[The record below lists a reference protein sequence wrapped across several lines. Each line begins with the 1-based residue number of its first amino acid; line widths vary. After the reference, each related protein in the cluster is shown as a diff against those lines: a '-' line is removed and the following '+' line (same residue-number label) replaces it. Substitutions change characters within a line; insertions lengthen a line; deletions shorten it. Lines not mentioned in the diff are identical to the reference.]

1 MSETGQSILIITLLV
16 LNCIGAAIYYF
27 ANTAGSLGKE
37 RSILIK
43 TIVIILCPVVGLV
56 FIGLRTIRSSRQRP
70 KRTRKEI

>member
-56 FIGLRTIRSSRQRP
+56 FIGLSYLWYKVFMSAP
-70 KRTRKEI
+70 VDL